1 MTGSLQ
7 VKKDWYYAVYR
18 DENRKL
24 IWVPL
29 KISAKGNNKR
39 KAQQKMKDV
48 LAEIERKQAAAST
61 DMLFLDWIDRW
72 MEQKQ
77 NEVRSSTFESYKLCL
92 KTHIIPYFETRNYTL
107 RNLTAQDLQH
117 YYNEKLKSGLSV
129 DTVKKHSAIINGAL
143 TEAFKKDLIAVNP
156 YDKVTLPKKK
166 NSSRFHGSAYTIEE
180 VQRMF
185 ASIPEDDPLRPAVIL
200 GTFYGLRRSEV
211 LGLRWKD
218 INFINKTIFVQN
230 TVTQVVTI
238 HECEETKNESST
250 RTLAIVPGT
259 EKYFKDL
266 MALQKEWLYDAGET
280 FSLENPVCIW
290 PDGSR
295 LKPAY
300 ISNHFR
306 LLLEKN
312 NLRKIRFHDLRH
324 TAGSL
329 LLDGGVDIKT
339 IQEFLGH
346 SQASTTLNIYLHSI
360 VRGGQVAANAMGKII
375 AS

>member
-1 MTGSLQ
+1 M
-7 VKKDWYYAVYR
+7 
-18 DENRKL
+18 

-39 KAQQKMKDV
+39 KAQQKLKDV
-48 LAEIERKQAAAST
+48 LSEIERKQADAST
-61 DMLFLDWIDRW
+61 DMLFLDWIERW
-72 MEQKQ
+72 MEQKK
-77 NEVRSSTFESYKLCL
+77 NDVRSSTLESYRLTLNC
-92 KTHIIPYFETRNYTL
+92 HIIPYFESRNYTL
-107 RNLTAQDLQH
+107 RTLTAQNLQD
-117 YYNEKLKSGLSV
+117 YYNHKMDSGLSA
-129 DTVKKHSAIINGAL
+129 DTVKKHSAVINGAL
-143 TEAFKKDLIAVNP
+143 KEAYKKDLIAANP
-156 YDKVTLPKKK
+156 YDKVTLPRKKK
-166 NSSRFHGSAYTIEE
+166 GSRFRGNAYSLEE
-180 VQRMF
+180 VKRMIT
-185 ASIPEDDPLRPAVIL
+185 SIPEDDPLRPAVIL

-218 INFINKTIFVQN
+218 INFINKTIFIQN
-230 TVTQVVTI
+230 TVTQVVSV
-238 HECEETKNESST
+238 HECEETKNECST
-250 RTLAIVPGT
+250 RTLAIIPGT
-259 EKYFKDL
+259 EKYFREL
-266 MALQKEWLYDAGET
+266 MAMQKEWLYDAGEP
-280 FSLENPVCIW
+280 FSLENPICIW

-295 LKPAY
+295 LKPSY

-329 LLDGGVDIKT
+329 LLDSGVDIKT

-360 VRGGQVAANAMGKII
+360 VRGGQVVAQTMEKII